1 LTELTIS
8 RTQILIYCLY
18 FDLFFLVLV
27 FVECALTLVLFL
39 IIGADYDKQLR
50 DDCGR
55 QRHQGADSAK
65 NENES
70 KV

>member
-1 LTELTIS
+1 MCID
-8 RTQILIYCLY
+8 LI
-18 FDLFFLVLV
+18 
-27 FVECALTLVLFL
+27 LFL
-39 IIGADYDKQLR
+39 IIGEDSDKQLR

-55 QRHQGADSAK
+55 QRHQGAESAK

>member
-1 LTELTIS
+1 LT
-8 RTQILIYCLY
+8 
-18 FDLFFLVLV
+18 FFLVLV

-39 IIGADYDKQLR
+39 IIGEDYDKQLR